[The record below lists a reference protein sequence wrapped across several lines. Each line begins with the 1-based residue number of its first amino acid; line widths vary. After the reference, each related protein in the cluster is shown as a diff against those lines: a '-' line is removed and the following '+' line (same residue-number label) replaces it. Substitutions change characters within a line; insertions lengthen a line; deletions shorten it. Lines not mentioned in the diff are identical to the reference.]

1 MPLMN
6 RRADAD
12 DLPTIAALTS
22 KKRRQLA
29 DWEPEFWAMGEDA
42 DEMHHRWLERLVE
55 YNRPVSRVAFEG
67 DTVVGFAVSLP
78 RENGWIV
85 DDVCVADDRWDDAGA
100 VLLNGVVERPALT
113 CVPHADASQAA
124 VFDRLGWKVV
134 SHFRLLRLPG
144 RSITPDG
151 QVTPGRPSTFAPAAP
166 STFRLD
172 PDDPG
177 ALVLVHHEDGHIVG
191 SAPSN
196 PPGIYAPGG
205 TTCVVDRI
213 AGPRRDRLLAA
224 LTAAAAER
232 GDVQVLVV
240 CPVEDEELRDIL
252 DDEGWR
258 HPVDVFASP
267 D

>member
-1 MPLMN
+1 MI
-6 RRADAD
+6 RTADVD
-12 DLPTIAALTS
+12 DLPTITALTS

-29 DWEPEFWAMGEDA
+29 DWEREFWAMGENA
-42 DEMHHRWLERLVE
+42 DEIHHAWLERLVASD
-55 YNRPVSRVAFEG
+55 RIVSRVALDGEE
-67 DTVVGFAVSLP
+67 VVGFAVSLP
-78 RENGWIV
+78 REDGWIV
-85 DDVCVADDRWDDAGA
+85 DDVCVADHRWGDAGP

-113 CVPHADASQAA
+113 CVPHADGSQAE
-124 VFDRLGWKVV
+124 VFDSVGWTVV

-151 QVTPGRPSTFAPAAP
+151 HVTRRRPSAFAPAAP

-172 PDDPG
+172 LNDPD
-177 ALVLVHHEDGHIVG
+177 ALVLVDHEDGHIVG
-191 SAPSN
+191 SASSN
-196 PPGIYAPGG
+196 APGIYAPGG

-213 AGPRRDRLLAA
+213 AGPRRDRLIAA

-240 CPVEDEELRDIL
+240 CRANDEELRDIL
-252 DDEGWR
+252 DDQGWR